1 MKKYLAAAAAFA
13 VLGGSTSALAAGNT
27 TSTSATETTTIIRPI
42 ASVKNAD
49 LAFGTIIR
57 PSSGSGTVTLSA
69 ANARTLTGTGA
80 FWLVSPASTVA
91 SFTISGEGG
100 AAFTLSVDAT
110 DTMTNAGAGGGTLTV
125 TTANDAGCTSAC
137 ALSGAFGDIADGTM
151 TFHVGGAFPIASN
164 TATGVY
170 TGTLNIT
177 ATYN

>member
-1 MKKYLAAAAAFA
+1 MKTYLAAAAALT
-13 VLGGSTSALAAGNT
+13 VLGGATSAFAAGNT
-27 TSTSATETTTIIRPI
+27 TSSSATETATIIRPI
-42 ASVKNAD
+42 TSVKNSD
-49 LAFGTIIR
+49 LSFGSIIR

-100 AAFTLSVDAT
+100 SAFTLSVDAT

-137 ALSGAFGDIADGTM
+137 ALSGAFGDVADGTL
-151 TFHVGGAFPIASN
+151 TFHVGGAFPIANN